1 MVLQPASNNS
11 SSSSSSSS
19 SSDDDD
25 ITSTEQSM
33 TISTIKTIETSVKST
48 QMETER
54 QNWKNTQSMNKTEI
68 SYNVDSSINSKDLL
82 LTVMS
87 ANPSFNNESKQIDE
101 SK

>member
-1 MVLQPASNNS
+1 MVLQPVSNNS

-19 SSDDDD
+19 SSDDDE

-33 TISTIKTIETSVKST
+33 TMQTSVKST
-48 QMETER
+48 QMETDR
-54 QNWKNTQSMNKTEI
+54 PNWKNTQSMNKTEI

-87 ANPSFNNESKQIDE
+87 VNPSFNNESK
-101 SK
+101 